1 MSKKTPE
8 EVLKSVSTDF
18 KLRGVTHDVAAEK
31 MGYGSKQTL
40 SNLLSSKKYLS
51 GYQAKRF
58 NEAFGYN
65 MEYLMSGEGELQ
77 PYRGADGSSPLGQ
90 MAFEHGCGTF
100 TFIDGT
106 IEGDIQLMLSW
117 IHTLLEKQN
126 NDEGLAVLAEVYR
139 YSQARKVIKQ
149 RMRGYKGEFY
159 DMEFEDQ
166 LTNLQ
171 CEIIDNIDGMLN
183 HISIRKNKKD
193 SD

>member
-8 EVLKSVSTDF
+8 EVLKSVSADF
-18 KLRGVTHDVAAEK
+18 KLRGVTHETAAQK

-40 SNLLSSKKYLS
+40 SNLLSSKKYMS
-51 GYQAKRF
+51 GYQAKKF

-77 PYRGADGSSPLGQ
+77 PYRGADGSSLLGQ
-90 MAFEHGCGTF
+90 MAFEHGF
-100 TFIDGT
+100 NSITFIDGT

-117 IHTLLEKQN
+117 IHSLLERQHN
-126 NDEGLAVLAEVYR
+126 EEGLAVLAEVYR

-166 LTNLQ
+166 LTQLQ
-171 CEIIDNIDGMLN
+171 CEIIDNLDGMLN
-183 HISIRKNKKD
+183 HLTVKKERED
-193 SD
+193 SK